1 MKLNSLV
8 AGLFL
13 ALAGGQAV
21 AAESLFSAASNREQI
36 ANPGPFLR
44 QVASDPA
51 NARIETVAVN
61 ADLVSGSNQ
70 QLSLSLPGGIEVVAN
85 QTSSELMPSGN
96 EVWIGEI
103 DMGKLAVD
111 EAAEE
116 KGTIALDGRL
126 NTIIATRSGS
136 TVLADI
142 RIAGELF
149 RLIPVDKGAHV
160 LVEVDQSKFLPDEDS
175 RGYADM
181 LLASLGNADVKPADD
196 TQVFRA
202 TSTIRVM
209 VATGPAAR
217 AALSNVQQTVDQAF
231 AEANQALGAT
241 NTEAVF
247 QQAGSVQNFSQ
258 SESSNYSTMLS
269 RLTNLS
275 DGFYDTIGTARNNN
289 TADIVAY
296 IAPANAG
303 LCGQAAG
310 IGVSSS
316 QAYFV
321 MNPSCMTG
329 NYTFVHEAGHL
340 IGARHDNDPTTTPFA
355 YGHGYVM
362 RSISRRTIMAVNS
375 NTCCTR
381 IGAFSSPNYTS
392 SGVAIGTAATNDNN
406 RVWRARAATV
416 AGFR

>member
-1 MKLNSLV
+1 MKLNTLV
-8 AGLFL
+8 ASLFL
-13 ALAGGQAV
+13 AIAGQAM
-21 AAESLFSAASNREQI
+21 AADSLFSVASNREQI

-61 ADLVSGSNQ
+61 ADLVSGSNAQ
-70 QLSLSLPGGIEVVAN
+70 IALSLPGGIEVVAN
-85 QTSSELMPSGN
+85 QISSEVMPSGN

-103 DMGKLAVD
+103 DMGKLGLD
-111 EAAEE
+111 DSAADE

-126 NTIIATRSGS
+126 NTIIATRSGD

-160 LVEVDQSKFLPDEDS
+160 LVEVDQSKFAPDEDHK
-175 RGYADM
+175 GYADM
-181 LLASLGNADVKPADD
+181 MLASLGNTEFKPSDD

-258 SESSNYSTMLS
+258 SESTNYTTMLS

-289 TADIVAY
+289 AADLVAY
-296 IAPANAG
+296 IAPASSG

-329 NYTFVHEAGHL
+329 NFTFVHEAGHL
-340 IGARHDNDPTTTPFA
+340 VGARHDNDPTTTPFS